1 MTKDEAIKRV
11 EKLRELINDYRYHY
25 HVLDESIMSEAA
37 ADSLKHELSLIETE
51 FPELITPDSPTQRV
65 AGKPLDKFTKVAH
78 EKRMISLADV
88 FSEEEIKDWIKRNE
102 KLVPGGEIK
111 EFFTDIKM
119 DGLACSLKYRDG
131 VFYQAVT
138 RGDGLVGE
146 DVTLNVKT
154 IENVP
159 LRLTLESSGASFEGS
174 FGGRYRE
181 RRSARPVKTGAS
193 DSVPEKD
200 GSELSGVMVRGEMQG
215 SEVEVRGE
223 IVIFKEDFERLNEIQ
238 RKNGE
243 AEFANPRN
251 LAAGSIRQ
259 LDPKVAASRPLR
271 FIAYDL
277 VSPDMP
283 TWHEAYEMLR
293 KLGFQ
298 TSSEDRV
305 FKSAELS
312 AMFKYIR
319 ELDEYRKGLK
329 FNTDGMVIK
338 INNRKIYDDLG
349 IVGKTPR
356 GAVAFKFPAEESTT
370 VVRDIVISIGRT
382 GAATPV
388 AILDPVSVAGTTV
401 RHASLHNADEIRRLD
416 VRIGDT
422 VIIYKAGD
430 IIPQVKEV
438 LVSLR
443 PEGARE
449 FSYEEALKKQYPELE
464 FERPDGEVVYRV
476 KGESSDLILKRAIEY
491 YASKSA
497 LNIEGLGE
505 KNVEALISAGLVKS
519 IADLYKLRVEEVAKL
534 ERFGELSARNLV
546 EAIAASRT
554 PTLAKFITALGIR
567 HVGTQTA
574 ISLARKFG
582 SLEALVNATEVDL
595 LEIPDIG
602 EVVAESILAWFADED
617 NLRLLNELKGL
628 GVVPL
633 TEQSGSLPLEGK
645 SYVVTGTL
653 ASMGREEAED
663 KLRELGATATSSV
676 TKKTTALI
684 VGEKPGKS
692 KIEKADK
699 LGVPRMTEVEF
710 LKLVGTSAI

>member
-1 MTKDEAIKRV
+1 MTKDEAKQRV

-37 ADSLKHELSLIETE
+37 ADSLKHELSLIEEE
-51 FPELITPDSPTQRV
+51 FPELVTPDSPTQRV
-65 AGKPLDKFTKVAH
+65 AGKPLDKFTKVRH
-78 EKRMISLADV
+78 EKRMISLMDV
-88 FSEEEIKDWIKRNE
+88 FSRSEVEDWINRDE
-102 KLVPGGEIK
+102 KLIAGGKID

-131 VFYQAVT
+131 IFYQAVT

-146 DVTLNVKT
+146 DVTQNVKT
-154 IENVP
+154 IQNIP
-159 LRLTLESSGASFEGS
+159 LNLGLKNLLDGDEGNLS
-174 FGGRYRE
+174 HGE
-181 RRSARPVKTGAS
+181 AEA
-193 DSVPEKD
+193 D
-200 GSELSGVMVRGEMQG
+200 GFAQQWRQMIQPGDDNGF

-223 IVIFKEDFERLNEIQ
+223 IVIFKRDFELLNENQ
-238 RKNGE
+238 RKKGE

-259 LDPKVAASRPLR
+259 LDPKVAAGRPLK

-277 VSPDMP
+277 VIPNAK
-283 TWHEAYEMLR
+283 TWHGAYEILR

-298 TSSEDRV
+298 TSNEDKV
-305 FKSAELS
+305 FCANEKNEL
-312 AMFKYIR
+312 FRYIE
-319 ELDEYRKGLK
+319 ELDEYRKGLP

-338 INNRKIYDDLG
+338 INDRVTYDALG

-356 GAVAFKFPAEESTT
+356 GAVAYKFPAEESTT
-370 VVRDIVISIGRT
+370 VVRDIVISLGRT

-388 AILDPVSVAGTTV
+388 AILDPVVVAGTTV
-401 RHASLHNADEIRRLD
+401 RHASLHNADEIKRLD

-438 LVSLR
+438 LTTLR
-443 PEGARE
+443 PKDAKV
-449 FSYEEALKKQYPELE
+449 FDYKEALEKQYPDLE

-476 KGESSDLILKRAIEY
+476 KGETSDFILKRAIEY

-497 LNIEGLGE
+497 LDIEGLGE
-505 KNVEALISAGLVKS
+505 KNVVALVDVGLVKS
-519 IADLYKLRVEEVAKL
+519 IADLYRLKVQDVAQL

-546 EAIAASRT
+546 EAIAASKT

-574 ISLARKFG
+574 ISLAKKFG
-582 SLEALVNATEVDL
+582 TLESLVGASELDL
-595 LEIPDIG
+595 LEISDIG

-617 NLRLLNELKGL
+617 NLKLLDELREL
-628 GVVPL
+628 GVNPM
-633 TEQSGSLPLEGK
+633 EEKGGDLPLGGE

-663 KLRELGATATSSV
+663 RLRGLGATVTSSV

-692 KIEKADK
+692 KTEKADK
-699 LGVPRMTEVEF
+699 LGISRMAEKEF
-710 LKLVGTSAI
+710 LELIGKVD

>member
-1 MTKDEAIKRV
+1 MTKDEAARRA
-11 EKLRELINDYRYHY
+11 EKLRELINNYRYHY

-37 ADSLKHELSLIETE
+37 ADSLKHELSLIEAE
-51 FPELITPDSPTQRV
+51 YPELITPDSPTQRV
-65 AGKPLDKFTKVAH
+65 AGKPLDKFTKVKH

-200 GSELSGVMVRGEMQG
+200 GSELSGVMVREEVQA

-223 IVIFKEDFERLNEIQ
+223 IVIFKEDFARLNEIQ

-283 TWHEAYEMLR
+283 TWREAYEMLR

-298 TSSEDRV
+298 TSNEDRI
-305 FKSAELS
+305 FKNTKLPE
-312 AMFKYIR
+312 MFKYIR

-338 INNRKIYDDLG
+338 INDLKVYDDLG

-388 AILDPVSVAGTTV
+388 AILT
-401 RHASLHNADEIRRLD
+401 
-416 VRIGDT
+416 
-422 VIIYKAGD
+422 
-430 IIPQVKEV
+430 
-438 LVSLR
+438 
-443 PEGARE
+443 
-449 FSYEEALKKQYPELE
+449 
-464 FERPDGEVVYRV
+464 
-476 KGESSDLILKRAIEY
+476 
-491 YASKSA
+491 
-497 LNIEGLGE
+497 
-505 KNVEALISAGLVKS
+505 
-519 IADLYKLRVEEVAKL
+519 
-534 ERFGELSARNLV
+534 RFL
-546 EAIAASRT
+546 
-554 PTLAKFITALGIR
+554 
-567 HVGTQTA
+567 
-574 ISLARKFG
+574 
-582 SLEALVNATEVDL
+582 
-595 LEIPDIG
+595 
-602 EVVAESILAWFADED
+602 
-617 NLRLLNELKGL
+617 
-628 GVVPL
+628 
-633 TEQSGSLPLEGK
+633 
-645 SYVVTGTL
+645 
-653 ASMGREEAED
+653 
-663 KLRELGATATSSV
+663 
-676 TKKTTALI
+676 
-684 VGEKPGKS
+684 
-692 KIEKADK
+692 
-699 LGVPRMTEVEF
+699 
-710 LKLVGTSAI
+710 

>member
-1 MTKDEAIKRV
+1 M
-11 EKLRELINDYRYHY
+11 
-25 HVLDESIMSEAA
+25 
-37 ADSLKHELSLIETE
+37 
-51 FPELITPDSPTQRV
+51 
-65 AGKPLDKFTKVAH
+65 
-78 EKRMISLADV
+78 
-88 FSEEEIKDWIKRNE
+88 
-102 KLVPGGEIK
+102 
-111 EFFTDIKM
+111 
-119 DGLACSLKYRDG
+119 
-131 VFYQAVT
+131 
-138 RGDGLVGE
+138 
-146 DVTLNVKT
+146 
-154 IENVP
+154 
-159 LRLTLESSGASFEGS
+159 
-174 FGGRYRE
+174 
-181 RRSARPVKTGAS
+181 KTGAS

-200 GSELSGVMVRGEMQG
+200 GSELSGVMVRGGMQG

-243 AEFANPRN
+243 VEFANPRN

-305 FKSAELS
+305 FKSTELS

-338 INNRKIYDDLG
+338 INDRKIYDDLG

-388 AILDPVSVAGTTV
+388 AILDPVPVAGTTV

-443 PEGARE
+443 PEGTR
-449 FSYEEALKKQYPELE
+449 
-464 FERPDGEVVYRV
+464 
-476 KGESSDLILKRAIEY
+476 
-491 YASKSA
+491 
-497 LNIEGLGE
+497 
-505 KNVEALISAGLVKS
+505 
-519 IADLYKLRVEEVAKL
+519 
-534 ERFGELSARNLV
+534 
-546 EAIAASRT
+546 
-554 PTLAKFITALGIR
+554 
-567 HVGTQTA
+567 
-574 ISLARKFG
+574 
-582 SLEALVNATEVDL
+582 
-595 LEIPDIG
+595 
-602 EVVAESILAWFADED
+602 
-617 NLRLLNELKGL
+617 
-628 GVVPL
+628 
-633 TEQSGSLPLEGK
+633 
-645 SYVVTGTL
+645 
-653 ASMGREEAED
+653 
-663 KLRELGATATSSV
+663 
-676 TKKTTALI
+676 
-684 VGEKPGKS
+684 
-692 KIEKADK
+692 
-699 LGVPRMTEVEF
+699 
-710 LKLVGTSAI
+710 